1 MAAGRILR
9 LDAEQWATV
18 QEQAREGGGG
28 TAVGT
33 ALAEHQ
39 KAPVRATLVATSGDR
54 GSTARLTL
62 VDGRVLL
69 VLQAIA
75 ERDGETVIAPGAEL
89 RFVQPENLWAALQ
102 AALPP
107 IAALRAPASAVGA
120 PVTDPASAAD
130 ADGDGDDTA
139 ATDSPTSADPTKP
152 RPSAD
157 QAWPATALDHEEAN
171 LQVIV
176 EAWPTPE
183 RPTTV
188 WARLWSVVDGK
199 LLDVRRR
206 GGAITPTQ
214 RPAGSVAA
222 ELQWALVGAIDAVR
236 EVSTELS
243 SES

>member
-9 LDAEQWATV
+9 LDAEQWATA

-33 ALAEHQ
+33 ALAQHQ
-39 KAPVRATLVATSGDR
+39 KAPVRATLVATSGGR
-54 GSTARLTL
+54 GSAAQLTL
-62 VDGRVLL
+62 VGGRVLL
-69 VLQAIA
+69 VLQQAIA
-75 ERDGETVIAPGAEL
+75 ERDGETVVAPGAEL

-107 IAALRAPASAVGA
+107 IEALRAPASAVGA
-120 PVTDPASAAD
+120 ASA
-130 ADGDGDDTA
+130 GA
-139 ATDSPTSADPTKP
+139 ATDGPTSDDASGPG
-152 RPSAD
+152 PSAGKV
-157 QAWPATALDHEEAN
+157 WPAAVLDDEAAT

-176 EAWPTPE
+176 EARSTPE

-188 WARLWSVVDGK
+188 WARLWSVVDGR
-199 LLDVRRR
+199 LFDVRRR
-206 GGAITPTQ
+206 DGEITPVE

-222 ELQWALVGAIDAVR
+222 ELEWALVGAIGAVS
-236 EVSTELS
+236 EVPTELS

>member
-120 PVTDPASAAD
+120 PLTDPASADAAD
-130 ADGDGDDTA
+130 

-206 GGAITPTQ
+206 DGAITPTK

-222 ELQWALVGAIDAVR
+222 EFQWALVGAIDAVR